1 MSRFFPGQQ
10 CAFAGSIAE
19 LIIGVCIIIGAGI
32 WGCSVTYRQSQQL
45 ETSPVPE
52 KISAVQLLRQQHQ
65 QPQGELTDWPVLQLA
80 IAYTESRF
88 NPSAVGKA
96 QDSGILQIT
105 PVYVAEVNR
114 IYGTSFVLQ
123 DAFDPVK
130 SLEMWDLM
138 QAHYNEGRDLE
149 RAIALHNRAPQYRA
163 AVLQNM
169 EWIRRY
175 EAFRKQLKHE

>member
-1 MSRFFPGQQ
+1 MRRTVSELEGMALITLFCGVLVLLI
-10 CAFAGSIAE
+10 AGSLYAQE
-19 LIIGVCIIIGAGI
+19 DPEPA
-32 WGCSVTYRQSQQL
+32 
-45 ETSPVPE
+45 PVPE
-52 KISAVQLLRQQHQ
+52 KISVVQLLRQQH
-65 QPQGELTDWPVLQLA
+65 GDELTDWQVLQLA

-114 IYGTSFVLQ
+114 IAGTDYVLQ
-123 DAFDPVK
+123 DAFDPGK

-149 RAIALHNRAPQYRA
+149 RAIALHNKAPQYRA

>member
-1 MSRFFPGQQ
+1 MRRLVSEERGMV
-10 CAFAGSIAE
+10 SILVFCVLIAAPICLGDYIDSQAKQAE
-19 LIIGVCIIIGAGI
+19 A
-32 WGCSVTYRQSQQL
+32 
-45 ETSPVPE
+45 PVPE
-52 KISAVQLLRQQHQ
+52 KISVVQLLRQQHQ
-65 QPQGELTDWPVLQLA
+65 QPQGELTDWQVLQLA

-88 NPSAVGKA
+88 NPAAVGKA

-114 IYGTSFVLQ
+114 LYGTSFVLQ

-138 QAHYNEGRDLE
+138 QSHYNEGRDLE

>member
-1 MSRFFPGQQ
+1 MKRVVSELEGMALITLFCGVLVLLI
-10 CAFAGSIAE
+10 AGSLYAQE
-19 LIIGVCIIIGAGI
+19 DPEPA
-32 WGCSVTYRQSQQL
+32 
-45 ETSPVPE
+45 PVPE
-52 KISAVQLLRQQHQ
+52 KISVVQLLRQQH
-65 QPQGELTDWPVLQLA
+65 GDELTDWQVLQLA

-105 PVYVAEVNR
+105 PIYVAEVNR
-114 IYGTSFVLQ
+114 IAGTDYVLQ
-123 DAFDPVK
+123 DAFDTGK

>member
-1 MSRFFPGQQ
+1 MKLVVSELEGMALITLFCGVLVLLI
-10 CAFAGSIAE
+10 AGSLYAQE
-19 LIIGVCIIIGAGI
+19 DPEPA
-32 WGCSVTYRQSQQL
+32 
-45 ETSPVPE
+45 PVPE
-52 KISAVQLLRQQHQ
+52 KISVVQLLRQQHQ
-65 QPQGELTDWPVLQLA
+65 DELTDWQVLQLA

-105 PVYVAEVNR
+105 PIYVAEVNR
-114 IYGTSFVLQ
+114 IAGTDYVLQ
-123 DAFDPVK
+123 DAFDTGK

>member
-1 MSRFFPGQQ
+1 MKRVVSELEGLALITLFCGVLVLLV
-10 CAFAGSIAE
+10 AGSLYAQE
-19 LIIGVCIIIGAGI
+19 DPEPA
-32 WGCSVTYRQSQQL
+32 
-45 ETSPVPE
+45 PAPE
-52 KISAVQLLRQQHQ
+52 KISVVQLLRKQHQ
-65 QPQGELTDWPVLQLA
+65 DDLTDWQVLQLA

-105 PVYVAEVNR
+105 PIYVAEVNR
-114 IYGTSFVLQ
+114 IAGTDYVLQ
-123 DAFDPVK
+123 DAFDTGK

-175 EAFRKQLKHE
+175 ESFRKQLKR

>member
-1 MSRFFPGQQ
+1 MRQVVSE
-10 CAFAGSIAE
+10 FAGMVLIAVFCAAIVLPLAAARDADE
-19 LIIGVCIIIGAGI
+19 APA
-32 WGCSVTYRQSQQL
+32 
-45 ETSPVPE
+45 EAPAPE

-65 QPQGELTDWPVLQLA
+65 DELTDWQVLQLA

-105 PVYVAEVNR
+105 PIYVAEVNR
-114 IYGTSFVLQ
+114 IAGTDYVLQ

-130 SLEMWDLM
+130 SLEMWYLM

>member
-1 MSRFFPGQQ
+1 MRRTVSEFG
-10 CAFAGSIAE
+10 GMVLIALFCL
-19 LIIGVCIIIGAGI
+19 LIGLPFSGA
-32 WGCSVTYRQSQQL
+32 VQQL
-45 ETSPVPE
+45 EEREPVEAPVPE
-52 KISAVQLLRQQHQ
+52 KISVVQLLRQQH
-65 QPQGELTDWPVLQLA
+65 GDELTDWQVLQLA

-105 PVYVAEVNR
+105 PIYVAEVNR
-114 IYGTSFVLQ
+114 IAGTDYVLQ

>member
-1 MSRFFPGQQ
+1 MRQVVSETAGAVLIAVFCVAIVLP
-10 CAFAGSIAE
+10 FAADR
-19 LIIGVCIIIGAGI
+19 GVEEEPVEA
-32 WGCSVTYRQSQQL
+32 
-45 ETSPVPE
+45 PVPE
-52 KISAVQLLRQQHQ
+52 KISVVQLLRQQH
-65 QPQGELTDWPVLQLA
+65 GDELTDWQVLQLA

-114 IYGTSFVLQ
+114 IAGTDYVLQ
-123 DAFDPVK
+123 DAFDPGK

-149 RAIALHNRAPQYRA
+149 RAIALHNKAPQYRA

>member
-1 MSRFFPGQQ
+1 MRRIVSEERGMAYILVF
-10 CAFAGSIAE
+10 CVLIAAPIC
-19 LIIGVCIIIGAGI
+19 LGDYID
-32 WGCSVTYRQSQQL
+32 SQAKP
-45 ETSPVPE
+45 EEAPVPE
-52 KISAVQLLRQQHQ
+52 KISVVQLLRQLHQ
-65 QPQGELTDWPVLQLA
+65 DELTDWQVLQLA

-88 NPSAVGKA
+88 NPAAVGKD

-105 PVYVAEVNR
+105 PIYVAEVNR
-114 IYGTSFVLQ
+114 IAGTDYVLQ
-123 DAFDPVK
+123 DAFDPAK

>member
-1 MSRFFPGQQ
+1 MKRVVSELEGMALITLFCGVLVLLI
-10 CAFAGSIAE
+10 AGSLYAQE
-19 LIIGVCIIIGAGI
+19 DPEPA
-32 WGCSVTYRQSQQL
+32 
-45 ETSPVPE
+45 PAPE
-52 KISAVQLLRQQHQ
+52 KISVVQLLRQQH
-65 QPQGELTDWPVLQLA
+65 GDELTDWQVLQLA

-105 PVYVAEVNR
+105 PIYVAEVNR
-114 IYGTSFVLQ
+114 IAGTDYVLQ
-123 DAFDPVK
+123 DAFDTGK

-169 EWIRRY
+169 KWIRRY

>member
-1 MSRFFPGQQ
+1 MRRTVSELEGMALITLFCGVLVLLI
-10 CAFAGSIAE
+10 AGSLYARKDPE
-19 LIIGVCIIIGAGI
+19 PA
-32 WGCSVTYRQSQQL
+32 
-45 ETSPVPE
+45 PVPE
-52 KISAVQLLRQQHQ
+52 KISVVQLLRKQH
-65 QPQGELTDWPVLQLA
+65 GDELTDWQVLQLA

-105 PVYVAEVNR
+105 PIYVAEVNR
-114 IYGTSFVLQ
+114 IAGTDYVLQ
-123 DAFDPVK
+123 DAFDTGK

-149 RAIALHNRAPQYRA
+149 RAIALHNKAPQYRA

>member
-1 MSRFFPGQQ
+1 MKRVVSELEGMALITLFCGVLVLLI
-10 CAFAGSIAE
+10 AGSLYAQE
-19 LIIGVCIIIGAGI
+19 DPEPA
-32 WGCSVTYRQSQQL
+32 
-45 ETSPVPE
+45 PVPE
-52 KISAVQLLRQQHQ
+52 KISVVQLLRQQH
-65 QPQGELTDWPVLQLA
+65 GDELTDWQVLQLA

-88 NPSAVGKA
+88 NPAAVGKA

-105 PVYVAEVNR
+105 PIYVAEVNR
-114 IYGTSFVLQ
+114 IAGTDYVLQ
-123 DAFDPVK
+123 DAFDTGK

>member
-1 MSRFFPGQQ
+1 MKRVVSELEGMALITLFCGVLVLLI
-10 CAFAGSIAE
+10 AGSLYAHE
-19 LIIGVCIIIGAGI
+19 DPEPA
-32 WGCSVTYRQSQQL
+32 
-45 ETSPVPE
+45 PVPE
-52 KISAVQLLRQQHQ
+52 KISAVQLLRQLH
-65 QPQGELTDWPVLQLA
+65 GDELTDWQVLQLA

-105 PVYVAEVNR
+105 PIYVAEVNR
-114 IYGTSFVLQ
+114 IAGTDYVLQ
-123 DAFDPVK
+123 DAFDTGK

>member
-1 MSRFFPGQQ
+1 MRQ
-10 CAFAGSIAE
+10 CSFEGSTAQ
-19 LIIGVCIIIGAGI
+19 LIIGVCLIVGATVFGFI
-32 WGCSVTYRQSQQL
+32 MQYRHDHKPA
-45 ETSPVPE
+45 EAPVPE

-65 QPQGELTDWPVLQLA
+65 QPQGELTDWQVLQLA

-105 PVYVAEVNR
+105 PIYVAEVNR
-114 IYGTSFVLQ
+114 IAGTDYVLQ

-175 EAFRKQLKHE
+175 EAFRKQLKQN

>member
-1 MSRFFPGQQ
+1 MRRTVSELEGMALITLFCGVLVLLI
-10 CAFAGSIAE
+10 AGSLYAQE
-19 LIIGVCIIIGAGI
+19 DPEPA
-32 WGCSVTYRQSQQL
+32 
-45 ETSPVPE
+45 PVPE
-52 KISAVQLLRQQHQ
+52 KISVVQLLRQQHQ
-65 QPQGELTDWPVLQLA
+65 QPQDELTDWQVLQLA

-88 NPSAVGKA
+88 NPAAVGNA

-105 PVYVAEVNR
+105 PIYVAEVNR
-114 IYGTSFVLQ
+114 IAGTDYVLQ
-123 DAFDPVK
+123 DAFDTGK

>member
-1 MSRFFPGQQ
+1 MRRIVSEERGM
-10 CAFAGSIAE
+10 ASILVFCVLIAAPICLGDYIDSQAKPAE
-19 LIIGVCIIIGAGI
+19 A
-32 WGCSVTYRQSQQL
+32 
-45 ETSPVPE
+45 PVPE
-52 KISAVQLLRQQHQ
+52 KISVVQLLRQQHQ
-65 QPQGELTDWPVLQLA
+65 QPQGELTDWQVLQLA

-88 NPSAVGKA
+88 NPAAVGKA

-105 PVYVAEVNR
+105 PIYVAEVNR
-114 IYGTSFVLQ
+114 IAGTDYVLQ

-175 EAFRKQLKHE
+175 EAFREQLKR

>member
-1 MSRFFPGQQ
+1 MKRVVSELEGMALITLFCGVLVLLI
-10 CAFAGSIAE
+10 AGSLYAQE
-19 LIIGVCIIIGAGI
+19 DPEPA
-32 WGCSVTYRQSQQL
+32 
-45 ETSPVPE
+45 PVPE
-52 KISAVQLLRQQHQ
+52 KISAVQLLRQQH
-65 QPQGELTDWPVLQLA
+65 GDELTDWQVLQLA

-105 PVYVAEVNR
+105 PIYVAEVNR
-114 IYGTSFVLQ
+114 IAGTDYVLQ
-123 DAFDPVK
+123 DAFDTGK

-138 QAHYNEGRDLE
+138 QAHYNEGRDLD

>member
-1 MSRFFPGQQ
+1 MKRVVSELERRALITLFCGVLVLLI
-10 CAFAGSIAE
+10 AGSLYAQE
-19 LIIGVCIIIGAGI
+19 DPEPA
-32 WGCSVTYRQSQQL
+32 
-45 ETSPVPE
+45 PVPE
-52 KISAVQLLRQQHQ
+52 KISAVQLLRKQHQ
-65 QPQGELTDWPVLQLA
+65 DDLTDWQVLQLA

-105 PVYVAEVNR
+105 PIYVAEVNR
-114 IYGTSFVLQ
+114 IAGTDYVLQ
-123 DAFDPVK
+123 DAFDTGK

>member
-1 MSRFFPGQQ
+1 MNRFSLHHQ

-19 LIIGVCIIIGAGI
+19 LIIGVCIIIGIGI
-32 WGCSVTYRQSQQL
+32 LGCLFTYRNRQQP
-45 ETSPVPE
+45 ETLLVPE
-52 KISAVQLLRQQHQ
+52 KISVVQLLRQLHQ
-65 QPQGELTDWPVLQLA
+65 DELTDWQVLQLA

-88 NPSAVGKA
+88 NPAAVGKA

-105 PVYVAEVNR
+105 PIYVAEVNR
-114 IYGTSFVLQ
+114 IAGTDYVLQ

>member
-1 MSRFFPGQQ
+1 MKRVVSELEGMALITLFCGVLVLLI
-10 CAFAGSIAE
+10 AGSLYAHE
-19 LIIGVCIIIGAGI
+19 DPEPA
-32 WGCSVTYRQSQQL
+32 
-45 ETSPVPE
+45 PAPE
-52 KISAVQLLRQQHQ
+52 KISVVQLLRQQH
-65 QPQGELTDWPVLQLA
+65 GDELTDWQVLQLA

-114 IYGTSFVLQ
+114 IAGTDYVLQ
-123 DAFDPVK
+123 DAFDTGK

>member
-1 MSRFFPGQQ
+1 MNRFSPRHQ
-10 CAFAGSIAE
+10 CAFSGSISE
-19 LIIGVCIIIGAGI
+19 LIIGLCIIIGSGI
-32 WGCSVTYRQSQQL
+32 WGCSYTYRQRQQL

-65 QPQGELTDWPVLQLA
+65 DELTDWQVLQLA

-88 NPSAVGKA
+88 NPAAVGKA

-175 EAFRKQLKHE
+175 EAFRKQLKR

>member
-1 MSRFFPGQQ
+1 MRHSFIEAVALVVVIL
-10 CAFAGSIAE
+10 C
-19 LIIGVCIIIGAGI
+19 LIIGVTAYANLLRYFHN
-32 WGCSVTYRQSQQL
+32 SVPA
-45 ETSPVPE
+45 EAPVPE

-65 QPQGELTDWPVLQLA
+65 QPQGELTDWQVLQLA

-175 EAFRKQLKHE
+175 EAFREQLKR

>member
-1 MSRFFPGQQ
+1 MRQVVSETAGAVLIAVFCVAIVLP
-10 CAFAGSIAE
+10 FAAAR
-19 LIIGVCIIIGAGI
+19 GVEEEPVEA
-32 WGCSVTYRQSQQL
+32 
-45 ETSPVPE
+45 PVPE
-52 KISAVQLLRQQHQ
+52 KISVVQLLHQQHQ
-65 QPQGELTDWPVLQLA
+65 QPQGELTDWQVLQLA

-88 NPSAVGKA
+88 NPAAVGKA

>member
-1 MSRFFPGQQ
+1 MRRTVSELEGMALITLFCGVLVLLI
-10 CAFAGSIAE
+10 AGSLYAQE
-19 LIIGVCIIIGAGI
+19 DPEPA
-32 WGCSVTYRQSQQL
+32 
-45 ETSPVPE
+45 PVPE
-52 KISAVQLLRQQHQ
+52 KISVVQLLRKQHQ
-65 QPQGELTDWPVLQLA
+65 DDLTDWQVLQLA

-88 NPSAVGKA
+88 NPAAVGKA

-105 PVYVAEVNR
+105 PIYVAEVNR
-114 IYGTSFVLQ
+114 IAGTDYVLQ
-123 DAFDPVK
+123 DAFDTGK